1 MKKFIYLLVAAMLGS
16 ACADE
21 KPHFLPLPGG
31 SVEIGGIGA
40 TASSEASSL
49 TDSDLTTYFSA
60 EPATTTP
67 SRSSF
72 PATQGRLSPIR
83 WFRRARSIRTS
94 RSEPSKPSTTPHRG
108 ASPDPTTEPRGSR
121 WIAARMRNSSPASR
135 TTSTIW
141 RPRPT
146 TRSTSS
152 SFTAT
157 AATA

>member
-60 EPATTTP
+60 ETGDDNTVEVIVPCNAGEIVAYTLV
-67 SRSSF
+67 SSGEIHQDESF
-72 PATQGRLSPIR
+72 GTVEALY
-83 WFRRARSIRTS
+83 A
-94 RSEPSKPSTTPHRG
+94 
-108 ASPDPTTEPRGSR
+108 
-121 WIAARMRNSSPASR
+121 PASWSVSVSNDG
-135 TTSTIW
+135 TSCH
-141 RPRPT
+141 
-146 TRSTSS
+146 
-152 SFTAT
+152 
-157 AATA
+157 